1 MPPLTRDQIGLAKS
15 VDLLTLVGDDTH
27 LHHLTQHEFAGP
39 CPFCGGTDR
48 FHLQPDL
55 GRWFCRQ
62 CTGEPS
68 DAGWM
73 DAIDY
78 VQRRHGL
85 SFREAVA
92 HLTDG
97 GLPVAAIVPP
107 PAPKRKRPTWRSPAW
122 QGRTWTLV
130 RRAQRRLNSAK
141 GEPGQSYLLGRSIL
155 PATWQAWGLG
165 FLSRAW
171 HPLRRQHL
179 PAITLPW
186 QQGQR
191 LCAVQYR
198 FIAPSLD
205 KQERFS
211 QRPGGE
217 RLLFGSQNLAGRET
231 LLLVEGEL
239 NALSLWQ
246 VAGGDA
252 DVLSWGPQGN
262 IARSSVLKQIVDLAA
277 RYQQVVVWA
286 DDADVARQAVSQ
298 LQASG
303 LSPSA
308 SAHAIWS
315 PQGLDANDLL
325 QRDLLTAFW
334 GVVEAISL
342 GKLTQLPKPQEC
354 AG

>member
-1 MPPLTRDQIGLAKS
+1 MPPLTRDQIGLAKN

-27 LHHLTQHEFAGP
+27 LQHLTQREFAGP

-48 FHLQPDL
+48 FHLQPHL

-78 VQRRHGL
+78 VQRRNGL

-92 HLTDG
+92 HLNNG
-97 GLPVAAIVPP
+97 GLPVSAIVPP
-107 PAPKRKRPTWRSPAW
+107 PAPTRKRPAWRSTAW
-122 QGRTWTLV
+122 QGSAWSFV
-130 RRAQRRLNSAK
+130 RRAQRRLNSAD
-141 GEPGQSYLLGRSIL
+141 GEAGQSYLLGRSIL

-165 FLSRAW
+165 LARPW

-191 LCAVQYR
+191 LCAIQHR
-198 FIAPSLD
+198 FIEPGLD
-205 KQERFS
+205 KSERFS
-211 QRPGGE
+211 QRKGGE
-217 RLLFGSQNLAGRET
+217 RRMFGTQNLAGRET

-246 VAGGDA
+246 IDIGFA
-252 DVLSWGPQGN
+252 DILSWGPQGN
-262 IARSSVLKQIVDLAA
+262 LLHSPVLKQIVDLTT
-277 RYQQVVVWA
+277 RYQRVVVWA
-286 DDADVARQAVSQ
+286 DDSDVARQAVLH
-298 LQASG
+298 LQDSG
-303 LSPSA
+303 LSPA
-308 SAHAIWS
+308 TPAHAICS

-334 GVVEAISL
+334 EVVA
-342 GKLTQLPKPQEC
+342 QLPRPLI
-354 AG
+354 AD

>member
-15 VDLLTLVGDDTH
+15 VDLLALIGDDTH
-27 LHHLTQHEFAGP
+27 LQHLTQHEFAGP
-39 CPFCGGTDR
+39 CPFCGGADR

-78 VQRRHGL
+78 VRRRHGL

-92 HLTDG
+92 HLNNG
-97 GLPVAAIVPP
+97 ALPLATIVHAPPTGRTP
-107 PAPKRKRPTWRSPAW
+107 PAPRRKRPAWRSPAW
-122 QGRTWTLV
+122 QGRTWSLV
-130 RRAQRRLNSAK
+130 RRAQRRLNSAA
-141 GEPGQSYLLGRSIL
+141 GEAGQSYLLGRSIL
-155 PATWQAWGLG
+155 PATWRAWGLG

-198 FIAPSLD
+198 FIEPGLD
-205 KQERFS
+205 RQERFS

-231 LLLVEGEL
+231 LLVVEGEL

-246 VAGGDA
+246 VSAAEA

-262 IARSSVLKQIVDLAA
+262 IARSPVLKQIVDLAA
-277 RYQQVVVWA
+277 RYQRVVAWA
-286 DDADVARQAVSQ
+286 DDADVARRAVSQ

-303 LSPSA
+303 LAPA
-308 SAHAIWS
+308 TTAHAIWS

-325 QRDLLTAFW
+325 QRDLLTTYIWPLIAD
-334 GVVEAISL
+334 
-342 GKLTQLPKPQEC
+342 
-354 AG
+354 